1 MNMLATMVAA
11 TPTPPFANANAIAI
25 AFAAAT
31 AAAYNIYAQK
41 SKGA

>member
-11 TPTPPFANANAIAI
+11 TPTPPFANAIAIAI
-25 AFAAAT
+25 AFA